1 MANKREAKK
10 NINRQTIL
18 SAATSEFK
26 TRGFANTSVA
36 DIMNKSKL
44 GVGTFYNYFDSKEE
58 VLMSIVRELFTEVEE
73 RVKLMAQ
80 KNFSSLE
87 LLEFCAMST
96 ARLVDENRF
105 ILPLLASAVKHSDKP
120 EQLPK
125 NLSPDF
131 KRIFEE
137 IIERGQMRGEIRRDV
152 SVDLISEM
160 FHSIYQAAAF
170 SKLQIPFQENIRLK
184 IKILLE
190 GIKNDRDFKY
200 FS

>member
-1 MANKREAKK
+1 MAGKREVNK
-10 NINRQTIL
+10 NQNRQTIL
-18 SAATSEFK
+18 NTAMNQFK
-26 TRGFANTSVA
+26 ERGFAHTSVA
-36 DIMNKSKL
+36 DITKNSNL
-44 GVGTFYNYFDSKEE
+44 GVGTFYNYFNSKEE
-58 VLMSIVRELFTEVEE
+58 VLMLIVKELFTEVEE

-80 KNFSSLE
+80 KNSSSLE

-96 ARLVDENRF
+96 ARLIDENRF

-137 IIERGQMRGEIRRDV
+137 IIERGQILGEIRNDI

-170 SKLQIPFQENIRLK
+170 SKLKIPFQENIRLK
-184 IKILLE
+184 IKILLD
-190 GIKNDRDFKY
+190 GIKKY
-200 FS
+200 NS

>member
-1 MANKREAKK
+1 MSGKIRELKK
-10 NINRQTIL
+10 NINRQKIL
-18 SAATSEFK
+18 NVAMNQFK
-26 TRGFANTSVA
+26 ARGFANTAVA
-36 DIMNKSKL
+36 DIMKESKL

-73 RVKLMAQ
+73 RVKVMAQ
-80 KNFSSLE
+80 ENFSSLE

-105 ILPLLASAVKHSDKP
+105 ILPLMASAVKHSDKP

-131 KRIFEE
+131 KKIFEE
-137 IIERGQMRGEIRRDV
+137 IIERGQILGEIRKDIPKN
-152 SVDLISEM
+152 LISEM

-170 SKLQIPFQENIRLK
+170 SKLPIPFTENIRLK

-190 GIKNDRDFKY
+190 GIKM
-200 FS
+200 

>member
-1 MANKREAKK
+1 MAGKREVNK
-10 NINRQTIL
+10 NQNRQTIL
-18 SAATSEFK
+18 NAAMNQFK
-26 TRGFANTSVA
+26 MRGFAHTSVA
-36 DIMNKSKL
+36 DITNNSNL
-44 GVGTFYNYFDSKEE
+44 GVGTFYNYFNSKEE
-58 VLMSIVRELFTEVEE
+58 VLMSIVKELFTEVEE
-73 RVKLMAQ
+73 RVDLMAQ
-80 KNFSSLE
+80 KNSSSLE

-96 ARLVDENRF
+96 ARLIDENRF

-137 IIERGQMRGEIRRDV
+137 IIEHGQNLGEIRNDI

-170 SKLQIPFQENIRLK
+170 SKLPVPFQENIRLK
-184 IKILLE
+184 IKILLD
-190 GIKNDRDFKY
+190 GIKKY
-200 FS
+200 NS

>member
-1 MANKREAKK
+1 LSGKIRELKK
-10 NINRQTIL
+10 NINRQKIL
-18 SAATSEFK
+18 NVAMNQFK
-26 TRGFANTSVA
+26 ARGFANTAVA
-36 DIMNKSKL
+36 DIMKESKL

-73 RVKLMAQ
+73 RVKVMAQ
-80 KNFSSLE
+80 ENFSSLE

-105 ILPLLASAVKHSDKP
+105 ILPLMASAVKHSDKP

-131 KRIFEE
+131 KKIFEE
-137 IIERGQMRGEIRRDV
+137 IIERGQILGEIRNDIPKN
-152 SVDLISEM
+152 LISEM

-184 IKILLE
+184 IKILLD
-190 GIKNDRDFKY
+190 GIKI
-200 FS
+200 